1 MELIYERGNHGL
13 CLYKAPVFPELY
25 DEMLDYAENNE
36 PEAEEELSF

>member
-1 MELIYERGNHGL
+1 MEIIIERGNHGL
-13 CLYKAPVFPELY
+13 TLYKTPVFPELI